1 MNRRKFLKNSAIIT
15 SLIPSLGF
23 AKSTNRNHFIMPP
36 KPFEYFIKEGKIK
49 GGKIL
54 IIGGI
59 HGNEPGGYKA
69 SDILINTEIKKGIV
83 AILPRSNPESIFT
96 FKRGYNGDMNRKF
109 ASISK
114 KDADYYKVNSIKNFI
129 SDFKP
134 DVILSLHDG
143 YGYYNKH
150 NNQWGE
156 SIVIDEKIYNNIP
169 LFQTASFVSN
179 YLKKE
184 GFNIP
189 IHNTKTSE
197 KNSHHKEQRMSLTY
211 YALTHHNIPAFCIEG
226 SKQSSLKR
234 TTTIHLLAI
243 KKFFELYNIEINP
256 SFEYLISNLDKLLE
270 PKKTKIIAYINNNKK
285 LISKS
290 EIIKVPKN
298 SEIKFEVSNNR
309 GGGVIPKHVNI
320 NYHSFFY
327 RYNLDF
333 IVKNDNISEYLFKI
347 I

>member
-1 MNRRKFLKNSAIIT
+1 
-15 SLIPSLGF
+15 
-23 AKSTNRNHFIMPP
+23 MPP
-36 KPFEYFIKEGKIK
+36 KPFKYFIKEGKEK

-69 SDILINTEIKKGIV
+69 SDILIDTDVKKGTV

-129 SDFKP
+129 NDFKP

-156 SIVIDEKIYNNIP
+156 SIVIDEEIYNNIP

-184 GFNIP
+184 GFNLP
-189 IHNTKTSE
+189 IHNTKTGE

-211 YALTHHNIPAFCIEG
+211 YALTHHNIPSFCIEG

-243 KKFFELYNIEINP
+243 QKFFKLYNIEIAP
-256 SFEYLISNLDKLLE
+256 SFEYLISNLDNLIK
-270 PKKTKIIAYINNNKK
+270 PKKTEIITYINNNKK
-285 LISKS
+285 IITKN

-298 SEIKFEVSNNR
+298 SEIKFEISNNR
-309 GGGVIPKHVNI
+309 AGGLIAKHVNV

-327 RYNLDF
+327 RYTLDF
-333 IVKNDNISEYLFKI
+333 IVKNDNISEYSFRI